1 MAYCT
6 DCGTEYTNGQKF
18 CGSCGTHLQTEETP
32 DGNTREVADGGQTVM
47 HGTEVTSAEEISADA
62 TTPSSVSREE
72 TREIDV
78 GDAIIEVHTGT
89 EQKLVVGG
97 AILIVLGAFLP
108 WATVFGISIAGIDG
122 DGSLTLLM
130 GLVAGVVALVRPW
143 SRNVRIGTVLLGSLV
158 ALVALADM
166 TSVAGIGIYMTLIGG
181 LLVLYPGAREAY
193 RTYSTTESA

>member
-18 CGSCGTHLQTEETP
+18 CGSCGTRLPTEETP

-78 GDAIIEVHTGT
+78 GDATIEVHTGT